1 MRHDQPGTAI
11 SSSVLL
17 PVSFG
22 QYGNYFLS
30 LQPIAIFPGAI
41 LNVNKILQNR
51 GFPGVPSRFFFK
63 GSFVSFLRGI
73 FFFKGN
79 NIIQLGTCGP

>member
-30 LQPIAIFPGAI
+30 LQPIAIFTGAI

-51 GFPGVPSRFFFK
+51 SSPGVPSSFFFK
-63 GSFVSFLRGI
+63 LRFVSFLSYV
-73 FFFKGN
+73 FFFKVR